1 MLDGDKAIGEAL
13 VFIERHLG
21 EPLTAAMVAEAVSYS
36 YYHFHRYFAL
46 VMGETIGGYLRGRR
60 LTQAARE
67 LVHTSKKVIDIALEL
82 QFESPESFARAFKKR
97 YGVTP
102 REYRRNGVDVLIA
115 NHPPLGPADVVAVDG
130 SQLVPEIVE
139 VAPLRLAGLRFP
151 MSVADNGSRAAWDD
165 LNARLVAAYGG
176 QEPRG
181 DRYGFYE
188 VDSGCSAN
196 TFDESSMA
204 TGFVGFEHKTT
215 EELLGLSGLVEK
227 RFLGGTYARFV
238 HRGTVDNLLLTYR
251 YLWGVWFPKSG
262 LSLAPRD
269 DFERYTS
276 RFLGPANED
285 SEIEI
290 YFPVDGV

>member
-13 VFIERHLG
+13 VFIEGHLD
-21 EPLTAAMVAEAVSYS
+21 ESLTAAMVAEAVSYS

-46 VMGETIGGYLRGRR
+46 VMGETIGGYIRGRR

-115 NHPPLGPADVVAVDG
+115 NHPPLGPADVAAVDG

-139 VAPLRLAGLRFP
+139 VAPMRLAGLRFP
-151 MSVADNGSRAAWDD
+151 MSVADNGSRAAWDE
-165 LNARLVAAYGG
+165 LNARLAAACGG
-176 QEPRG
+176 QEPSG

-188 VDSGCSAN
+188 TSASCQTD
-196 TFDESSMA
+196 TFDEDSMA
-204 TGFVGFEHKTT
+204 TGFVGIACEQAG
-215 EELLGLSGLVEK
+215 ELRSVSGLEEK
-227 RFLGGTYARFV
+227 HFTGGTYARFV
-238 HRGTVDNLLLTYR
+238 HHGTVDGLLLTYR

-262 LSLAPRD
+262 LCLAPRD

-276 RFLGPANED
+276 RFRGPANED

-290 YFPVDGV
+290 YFPIGTR